1 MLKTRVIT
9 SLCGIPILVC
19 AIWFD
24 KPLPWFTVLIA
35 VWGVM
40 AVLEFYRLVAASKVP
55 PYIYFGIFL
64 TLLFIVFRDA
74 DLLAAIEPGFNT
86 SYIPPILFAALVQTL
101 LWFLFYPNRQTGR
114 TSMSGV
120 WTVIGVLY
128 AGWLLSHLVALRGLD
143 DGRNWVFFAMFVTFA
158 YDTAA
163 YFTGRSIGRHKL
175 APSISPGK
183 TWEGTVGG
191 LAGAVLFSL
200 LFTLSTPFVL
210 PIKWGEA
217 MLLGLLVSI
226 FGQVG
231 DLLESLFKRYVGVKD
246 SGTLIRGHGGLLD
259 RMDSIVFAGAVVY
272 YYVIW
277 VIQ

>member
-40 AVLEFYRLVAASKVP
+40 AAYEFFRLVSASKVP

-101 LWFLFYPNRQTGR
+101 LWFLVYPNRQTGR
-114 TSMSGV
+114 TFMSGV
-120 WTVIGVLY
+120 WTIVGVLY
-128 AGWLLSHLVALRGLD
+128 AGWLLSNLVALRGLD

-217 MLLGLLVSI
+217 MLLGLLVSV

>member
-40 AVLEFYRLVAASKVP
+40 AAYEFFRLVSASKVP

-101 LWFLFYPNRQTGR
+101 LWFLVYPNRQTGR
-114 TSMSGV
+114 TFMSGV
-120 WTVIGVLY
+120 WTIVGVLY

-217 MLLGLLVSI
+217 MLLGLLVSV

>member
-40 AVLEFYRLVAASKVP
+40 AAYEFFRLVSASKVP

-86 SYIPPILFAALVQTL
+86 NYIPPILFAALVQTL
-101 LWFLFYPNRQTGR
+101 LWFLVYPNRQTGR
-114 TSMSGV
+114 TFMSGV
-120 WTVIGVLY
+120 WTIVGVLY